1 MSDAWTALER
11 TAFLR
16 TRRGL
21 VVREDRRSDRPASL
35 WTLVHVVWAACDVTD
50 AGQMTP
56 LTGLTDLLERYRR
69 GAGYAPSWRAG
80 RRYFDDDAWLG
91 LASLRLAAIT
101 GAAAHRERAAM
112 VLRFVRTGEDPAGG
126 IRWVEGRS
134 TRNAC
139 STASAAWLALL
150 VDGRGDRAFAGR
162 IVDWLIATLLGP
174 DGLIADRID
183 RGRIDRSVW
192 SYNQGATA
200 AALRLL
206 GRGDD
211 AAAIAAAS
219 LATFS
224 GERRWREPPP
234 FLAIWH
240 RALLDDPTTRSD
252 GLASV
257 REHVDRMRR
266 DAFDAA
272 TGTFTRGGIGTYDG
286 RSTIDHAASV
296 QLLAMDASAR

>member
-1 MSDAWTALER
+1 M
-11 TAFLR
+11 
-16 TRRGL
+16 
-21 VVREDRRSDRPASL
+21 
-35 WTLVHVVWAACDVTD
+35 HVVWAACDGAD
-50 AGQMTP
+50 AGVSAP
-56 LTGLTDLLERYRR
+56 IAELTDLLERYRR

-91 LASLRLAAIT
+91 LVSLRLAATT

-126 IRWVEGRS
+126 VRWVEGRS

-139 STASAAWLALL
+139 STASAAWFALL
-150 VDGRGDRAFAGR
+150 VDGPDDRAFAER
-162 IVDWLIATLLGP
+162 IIDWLIATLLGP

-183 RGRIDRSVW
+183 RGRIDRTVW
-192 SYNQGATA
+192 SYNQGATT

-219 LATFS
+219 LATFT

-240 RALLDDPTTRSD
+240 RALVEDPATRSD
-252 GLASV
+252 GLASL

-272 TGTFTRGGIGTYDG
+272 TGAFTHGGIGTYDG

-296 QLLAMDASAR
+296 QLLAMDAPPR